1 MIKMIVILL
10 ITSGLIHFAIEGWR
24 HFTGKER
31 WKFVKT
37 LSYSLGIGAVAVALL
52 TTIVVLF

>member
-1 MIKMIVILL
+1 MIRMIVALL

-31 WKFVKT
+31 WKFIKT
-37 LSYSLGIGAVAVALL
+37 LSYSLGIGVVAVAILSA
-52 TTIVVLF
+52 IVILF

>member
-1 MIKMIVILL
+1 MVRMLVILL
-10 ITSGLIHFAIEGWR
+10 ITSGLIHFAIEAWR

-37 LSYSLGIGAVAVALL
+37 LSYSLGIGALAVCLL
-52 TTIVVLF
+52 TAIVILF